1 MVLGCL
7 YCWRGCHLGVQP
19 VARFQVI
26 ATVSWSRDC
35 LAKGIFPGRTVST
48 TLGAQLWN
56 TVFKDKKKKK
66 NSNCSPPLPAK
77 TLLVIYLGSR
87 KVRKESTRLFLTL
100 QRHAHPFSY
109 LHQRYVCC
117 FKVLSFEYQTQPPFP
132 GKQNK
137 VQGGLVAGPLLPS
150 GRAVRYRRL
159 WGDLE
164 ERSSERGTSLWLG
177 APALLPRC
185 RPRPP
190 PEPARIAAQ
199 CWSTRSP
206 GKRKEKSCSSESP
219 ALPLHRGGRS
229 QGHDRTDECGFWVLY
244 YGMHGVLH
252 F

>member
-1 MVLGCL
+1 MERVSFGGTACGPLSGHSDSVLK
-7 YCWRGCHLGVQP
+7 Q
-19 VARFQVI
+19 
-26 ATVSWSRDC
+26 DC
-35 LAKGIFPGRTVST
+35 LAKGIFPCGTVST

-56 TVFKDKKKKK
+56 TVFKDKKKNK

-159 WGDLE
+159 GGDLE
-164 ERSSERGTSLWLG
+164 ERSSECGTSL
-177 APALLPRC
+177 
-185 RPRPP
+185 
-190 PEPARIAAQ
+190 
-199 CWSTRSP
+199 
-206 GKRKEKSCSSESP
+206 
-219 ALPLHRGGRS
+219 
-229 QGHDRTDECGFWVLY
+229 
-244 YGMHGVLH
+244 
-252 F
+252 